1 MPVSETASDRITLKQ
16 DTARESGTHLK
27 TRSPVPIRYIILGLL
42 IAAGCISYIDRTAM
56 AAANVDIAREFG
68 LSFTELGVLLSSFAS
83 VYLVCQIPAG
93 LLADRAGGRWLLF
106 ICLLL
111 WSAAQWL
118 SAVAGSVHGLL
129 VARCLLGVSE
139 APVFLIGTRLITRYF
154 EPARRATPIA
164 FLNASSSLGQ
174 VIGPMMLGAV
184 SGAFGWRAMFAFVG
198 SLSAGLALLW
208 ISIYRNPKATGS
220 EPEQPE
226 PPRAEKVIHE
236 LRRLLSFR
244 TSWAL
249 AGGFVGVIYLQ
260 WLYAAWLPTYFQT
273 ARHFTVSQAGY
284 LSSVPQF
291 AGFIGGLA
299 GGIVTDRLA
308 RRGWTPARACRTPLV
323 AALLV
328 AAVTTMLV
336 PFCATTTLAVIV
348 MSVSLFATGI
358 AMTTGW
364 TLGTV
369 LIDEGSVATLE
380 AIQNMGGSLGAVMA
394 PVLTGA
400 ALQHSGSFTLA
411 MAIAGVITLGSAALY
426 RIGTR
431 TRIS

>member
-1 MPVSETASDRITLKQ
+1 MSASGL
-16 DTARESGTHLK
+16 SGRTF
-27 TRSPVPIRYIILGLL
+27 PIRYVVLGLL

-83 VYLVCQIPAG
+83 AYLICQIPAG
-93 LLADRAGGRWLLF
+93 LLADRVGGRWLLF
-106 ICLLL
+106 ACLLL

-118 SAVAGSVHGLL
+118 SALAGSVQDLL
-129 VARCLLGVSE
+129 IARCLLGVSE
-139 APVFLIGTRLITRYF
+139 APVFLVGTRLITRYF
-154 EPARRATPIA
+154 EPDRRATPVA
-164 FLNASSSLGQ
+164 CLNASSSLGQ

-184 SGAFGWRAMFAFVG
+184 SGAFGWRAMFVFVG
-198 SLSAGLALLW
+198 GLSAVLALLW
-208 ISIYRNPKATGS
+208 IGIYRNPKAGVPAEAGV
-220 EPEQPE
+220 EPV
-226 PPRAEKVIHE
+226 RAEKVIHE

-273 ARHFTVSQAGY
+273 TRHFTVSQAGY

-299 GGIVTDRLA
+299 GGVVTDRLA
-308 RRGWTPARACRTPLV
+308 CRGWSPARACRTPLV
-323 AALLV
+323 IALLV
-328 AAVTTMLV
+328 AAATTMLA
-336 PFCATTTLAVIV
+336 PFCATTTLSVFV

-358 AMTTGW
+358 AMTAGW

-369 LIDEGSVATLE
+369 LIDERSVATLE
-380 AIQNMGGSLGAVMA
+380 AIQNMGGSFGAVMA

-400 ALQHSGSFTLA
+400 AVQHSGSFVLA
-411 MAIAGVITLGSAALY
+411 MGVAGVITMGSAALY
-426 RIGTR
+426 RWGTSV
-431 TRIS
+431 RIV